1 MVNEG
6 KLASAVRRFVIDS
19 GRATIRG
26 FGMATAGMRPDP
38 DFLLIGAKR
47 GGSTSYYFDLISHP
61 QVLEL
66 FPRPDR
72 LPKAAATKGIH
83 YFDSNYFR
91 GPRWY
96 ASHLP
101 SARVRT
107 AQQLTTDGPVVTGE
121 GSPYYL
127 THPAAA
133 MRVANDLPQVKLIAV
148 LRDPVQRAYSHWKER
163 VREGREPLSFMD
175 ALKAEP
181 SRTGDDAS
189 RLRRDPHFYSYA
201 HEHQT
206 YLTQSMYGA
215 ALARWRSE
223 FPESSFLIIRSEDYY
238 ADPAVELNRAARF
251 LRIEESRFRPGEP
264 LNAAPGSGLDD
275 ASRHHVEDL
284 LRDDARRLREL
295 TGVTWDWV

>member
-1 MVNEG
+1 
-6 KLASAVRRFVIDS
+6 
-19 GRATIRG
+19 
-26 FGMATAGMRPDP
+26 MATASIRPDP

-47 GGSTSYYFDLISHP
+47 GGSTSYYFDLLSHP

-91 GPRWY
+91 GRRWY

-107 AQQLTTDGPVVTGE
+107 AQQLVAHGPVVTGE

-133 MRVANDLPQVKLIAV
+133 TRVANDLPQVKLIAV

-163 VREGREPLSFMD
+163 VREGREPLSFTE
-175 ALKAEP
+175 ALNAES
-181 SRTGDDAS
+181 SRAGDDAL
-189 RLRRDPHFYSYA
+189 RLQRDPHFYSYA

-215 ALARWRSE
+215 ALTRWRSQ

-238 ADPAVELNRAARF
+238 ADPVVELNKAARF
-251 LRIEESRFRPGEP
+251 LGIEESRFRPGEA
-264 LNAAPGSGLDD
+264 LNAAPGNGLDD
-275 ASRHHVEDL
+275 ASRHRVEGL
-284 LRDDARRLREL
+284 LRDDARDLRAL